1 LTVPNFSAQFHVS
14 LDITII
20 PKNDYR
26 FNAAAMLF
34 DILPEKSAYF
44 PNIYYHALFPDR
56 SLSGASVSPTLQV
69 RTSAILLFT
78 I

>member
-1 LTVPNFSAQFHVS
+1 
-14 LDITII
+14 
-20 PKNDYR
+20 
-26 FNAAAMLF
+26 MLF